1 MAKKIIKSAIVAVIK
16 KQLID
21 YIVKSSLSGVASGI
35 RYNVVYLIVD
45 YVFDL
50 YLTPIL
56 EELVREG
63 VIYQDVKKVKA
74 KVKEYEDAKTRSD
87 RIDRFND
94 IP

>member
-16 KQLID
+16 NQLID

-35 RYNVVYLIVD
+35 RYNVVYLTVD

-74 KVKEYEDAKTRSD
+74 KVKEYEDAKTRRD

>member
-1 MAKKIIKSAIVAVIK
+1 MAKKIIKSALVAIIK

-21 YIVKSSLSGVASGI
+21 HILSSSLGVVSGI

-50 YLTPIL
+50 YLAPIL
-56 EELVREG
+56 EQAIREG
-63 VIYQDVKKVKA
+63 TIYYDVQKVKKILR
-74 KVKEYEDAKTRSD
+74 EYELADTRNE

-94 IP
+94 LP

>member
-1 MAKKIIKSAIVAVIK
+1 MAKKIIKSALVAIIK

-21 YIVKSSLSGVASGI
+21 HILSSSLGVVSGI

-74 KVKEYEDAKTRSD
+74 KVKEYEDAKTRRD

>member
-1 MAKKIIKSAIVAVIK
+1 MAKKIIKSAIVAIIK

-21 YIVKSSLSGVASGI
+21 YIVKSSLAGVASGI

-74 KVKEYEDAKTRSD
+74 KVKEYEDAKTRRD
-87 RIDRFND
+87 RIDRFNN

>member
-1 MAKKIIKSAIVAVIK
+1 MAKKIIKSALVAIIK

-21 YIVKSSLSGVASGI
+21 HIVNSSLGVASGI

-50 YLTPIL
+50 YLLPVL

-63 VIYQDVKKVKA
+63 VISQDVRKVKA
-74 KVKEYEDAKTRSD
+74 KVKEYEDAKTRRD

>member
-21 YIVKSSLSGVASGI
+21 YIIKSSLVNVAPGI
-35 RYNVVYLIVD
+35 RYKIVYLIVD
-45 YVFDL
+45 YLFDL

-56 EELVREG
+56 EELIREG
-63 VIYQDVKKVKA
+63 VIQQDVKKVKA

-87 RIDRFND
+87 RIDRFNN